1 MAKIPTVFLEVRAD
15 TGQVVKNMGN
25 AEKAFSSLRRT
36 VNKGGSR
43 SMIPKGLGGLASQL
57 AGVAGAIFSV
67 QTAFAAMSSAFT
79 NLRSFQKL
87 SGMMKVA
94 TGSVQAA
101 EDRMGSL
108 RRLATTLP
116 LSLEELTSG
125 FIRLKNLG
133 LEPSDRALKSYT
145 NTALAM
151 GKSLTDFIEAVADAS
166 VMEFERLKEFGIKA
180 KNQGETIDF
189 IFRGTT
195 TSVENNAKKIEE
207 FLMGLGETEFAGSV
221 AAQMETIDGKL
232 SMLGDA
238 WFNFTTSISKGT
250 LATVAGESIDAV
262 TEALN
267 SAVLQAQLNELA
279 TTMKQVKESGDFTL
293 LSTSDI
299 ELLEIYRQGLTDI
312 NQEMLK
318 TTGGFF
324 MGQTVDVGKLAKVND
339 ENQQISE
346 EALYQLKI
354 RREID
359 TSFDEYLKRLQAS
372 KDLEE
377 RRAEGQKKFS
387 ELFREQAEIEAT
399 GQDRIGILLKRNAAL
414 RQKALEIEEKLG
426 MGEFDPTKLE
436 DIGDDYRE
444 IFDAIRANKS
454 EIKDIEDELNKAA
467 AAGKKFG
474 EDLARGLARSVIQGD
489 NLRDTLKNILTELAV
504 TGITESFSKPFGS
517 FFSNLF
523 KASGGPVTSDRSYV
537 VGERGP
543 ELFTPS
549 TSGNITP
556 NHRMAGGGGK
566 TINVVNNF
574 DINGDREELQR
585 LIAGSVST
593 SVSLAVSKIH
603 DDKARGV
610 T

>member
-1 MAKIPTVFLEVRAD
+1 MAKIPTVYLEVRAD

-25 AEKAFSSLRRT
+25 AEKAFSRLRNT
-36 VNKGGSR
+36 VKKGGR
-43 SMIPKGLGGLASQL
+43 GGMIPKGLGGLASQL
-57 AGVAGAIFSV
+57 AGVAAAIFSV
-67 QTAFAAMSSAFT
+67 QTAFTAMSSAFA

-116 LSLEELTSG
+116 LSLEELTGG

-133 LEPSDRALKSYT
+133 LDPSDRALKSYT

-151 GKSLTDFIEAVADAS
+151 GKSLTDFIESVADAS

-207 FLMGLGETEFAGSV
+207 FLIGLGETEFAGSV

-238 WFNFTTSISKGT
+238 WFNFTTQIAKGN
-250 LATVAGESIDAV
+250 LAKVAGESIDAV

-267 SAVLQAQLNELA
+267 SAVLQAQLNELS
-279 TTMKQVKESGDFTL
+279 TTLKEVKESGDFTL

-299 ELLEIYRQGLTDI
+299 ELLKIYREGLTDVNEDI
-312 NQEMLK
+312 RK
-318 TTGGFF
+318 TAGASIFAGSVDTGKVASAAD
-324 MGQTVDVGKLAKVND
+324 QYRELTDEAIHRLELEKQNLAIVDG
-339 ENQQISE
+339 
-346 EALYQLKI
+346 
-354 RREID
+354 
-359 TSFDEYLKRLQAS
+359 YLKKNKEMAE
-372 KDLEE
+372 LEE
-377 RRAEGQKKFS
+377 RRAEGKNKFS
-387 ELFREQAEIEAT
+387 ELFREQAEMEAE

-414 RQKALEIEEKLG
+414 RQKSLEIEEKLK
-426 MGEFDPTKLE
+426 MGEFDLTKLE
-436 DIGDDYRE
+436 DIAEDYRE
-444 IFDAIRANKS
+444 IFDTIRDNET
-454 EIKDIEDELNKAA
+454 EIENIEDELNKAA
-467 AAGKKFG
+467 KAGKKFG

-504 TGITESFSKPFGS
+504 TGLTESLSKPFGG

-523 KASGGPVTSDRSYV
+523 KASGGPVTSDRSYI

-610 T
+610 S

>member
-36 VNKGGSR
+36 VNKGGRR
-43 SMIPKGLGGLASQL
+43 SMIPKGLGGLVGQL
-57 AGVAGAIFSV
+57 ASLAGAIFSV

-94 TGSVQAA
+94 TGSVEEA
-101 EDRMGSL
+101 EKRMGSL
-108 RRLATTLP
+108 GRLATTLP
-116 LSLEELTSG
+116 LSLEELTGG

-133 LEPSDRALKSYT
+133 LDPSDRALKSYT

-151 GKSLTDFIEAVADAS
+151 GKSLTDFIESVADAS

-207 FLMGLGETEFAGSV
+207 FLIGLGETEFSGSV

-262 TEALN
+262 TAALN
-267 SAVLQAQLNELA
+267 SAVLQAQLNELK
-279 TTMKQVKESGDFTL
+279 TTLREIKESGDFTL

-299 ELLEIYRQGLTDI
+299 ELLEIYREGLGNI
-312 NQEMLK
+312 NEEMLK
-318 TTGGFF
+318 SRGGFF
-324 MGQTVDVGKLAKVND
+324 MGQTVDVGKLNKANKS
-339 ENQQISE
+339 NQDISD
-346 EALYQLKI
+346 EALFQLKI
-354 RREID
+354 RKEID
-359 TSFDEYLKRLQAS
+359 DSYDLYLKRVQDE
-372 KDLEE
+372 KDLQD
-377 RRAEGQKKFS
+377 RQTQGAEVLKN
-387 ELFREQAEIEAT
+387 LHIEQAEIQAE
-399 GQDRIGILLKRNAAL
+399 GLQRIEVLHKKNHKLVQDRMAL
-414 RQKALEIEEKLG
+414 AEKLKE
-426 MGEFDPTKLE
+426 GEFDPQKINQLE
-436 DIGDDYRE
+436 EEFRDINETFRD
-444 IFDAIRANKS
+444 NTS
-454 EIKDIEDELNKAA
+454 EINNIKEELNKAA

-504 TGITESFSKPFGS
+504 TGITESLSKPFGG

-523 KASGGPVTSDRSYV
+523 KASGGPVTSDRSYI

-556 NHRMAGGGGK
+556 NNRMAGGGGK

-574 DINGDREELQR
+574 DVNGEREELQR

>member
-25 AEKAFSSLRRT
+25 AEKAFSRLRRT

-43 SMIPKGLGGLASQL
+43 SMIPKGLGGLGGQL
-57 AGVAGAIFSV
+57 ASVAGAMFTL
-67 QTAFAAMSSAFT
+67 QTAFTAMQSTFN

-87 SGMMKVA
+87 SGMLKVA
-94 TGSVQAA
+94 TGSVEEA
-101 EDRMGSL
+101 EKRMGSL
-108 RRLATTLP
+108 GRLASTLP
-116 LSLEELTSG
+116 LSLEELTGG

-133 LEPSDRALKSYT
+133 LDPSDRALKSYT
-145 NTALAM
+145 ETSLAM

-207 FLMGLGETEFAGSV
+207 FLIGLGETAFSGSV

-232 SMLGDA
+232 TMLGDA
-238 WFNFTTSISKGT
+238 WFKFTTQIAKGK
-250 LATVAGESIDAV
+250 LAEIAGEGIDSA
-262 TEALN
+262 TEKLE
-267 SAVLQAQLNELA
+267 SFVLQAELNELK
-279 TTMKQVKESGDFTL
+279 TTLKEIKDSGDFTL

-299 ELLEIYRQGLTDI
+299 DLLETYRERLSSTTQDVQKLQGIGRGTIDIAGIQKLNNENIKLSDQAISYLKNQKLIADVEAENQKMIGDRNDLLDRQRQG
-312 NQEMLK
+312 QEVLK
-318 TTGGFF
+318 N
-324 MGQTVDVGKLAKVND
+324 LH
-339 ENQQISE
+339 I
-346 EALYQLKI
+346 
-354 RREID
+354 
-359 TSFDEYLKRLQAS
+359 
-372 KDLEE
+372 
-377 RRAEGQKKFS
+377 
-387 ELFREQAEIEAT
+387 EQAEIQAE
-399 GQDRIGILLKRNAAL
+399 GLDRIEVLHEKNRKLVEDRIAL
-414 RQKALEIEEKLG
+414 AEKLKE
-426 MGEFDPTKLE
+426 GEFDSAKIKELE
-436 DIGDDYRE
+436 EDFRDISQTFRDNTEE
-444 IFDAIRANKS
+444 IDN
-454 EIKDIEDELNKAA
+454 IKENLNKAA

-504 TGITESFSKPFGS
+504 TGITESLSKPFGG

-523 KASGGPVTSDRSYV
+523 KASGGPVTSDRSYI

-549 TSGNITP
+549 TAGNITP
-556 NHRMAGGGGK
+556 NHRMGGGGGR

-574 DINGDREELQR
+574 DINGEREELQR